1 MNQWKKGVFNLC
13 LQTEEW
19 GGACPDCFISQGV
32 NLFTKETTPSQIISN
47 ERYYR
52 MSSLI
57 PDCYVLDFGDTYS
70 STPQTCEIKINDNII
85 FGMSL
90 DGSYYS
96 DLIDAQSVQSQYPD
110 FDMFDLPRKFYFD
123 MFDAQP
129 LWYLYTRGGKYYMD
143 MSMEVLYNMD
153 LFSNG
158 GDVDIVL
165 TNIYENNKFPDF
177 RVYLDSY
184 ENKSNWG

>member
-1 MNQWKKGVFNLC
+1 MEERR
-13 LQTEEW
+13 LQFMLANRGM
-19 GGACPDCFISQGV
+19 GGACPDCIISQGV
-32 NLFTKETTPSQIISN
+32 NLFTKETTPSHISSN

-57 PDCYVLDFGDTYS
+57 PDYYVLDFGDIYS
-70 STPQTCEIKINDNII
+70 GTPQTCEIKINDNII

-96 DLIDAQSVQSQYPD
+96 DLIDVQSVQSQYPD
-110 FDMFDLPRKFYFD
+110 FDIFDLPRKFYFD
-123 MFDAQP
+123 MFDTQP

-143 MSMEVLYNMD
+143 MSMEVLYDMD
-153 LFSNG
+153 LFSNK

-165 TNIYENNKFPDF
+165 TNVYENNKFPDF

>member
-1 MNQWKKGVFNLC
+1 MP
-13 LQTEEW
+13 EERRMQLMLAGSST
-19 GGACPDCFISQGV
+19 GGGCPDCLISQGV

-47 ERYYR
+47 KRYYQ

-57 PDCYVLDFGDTYS
+57 PDVYVLDFGDTYS

-96 DLIDAQSVQSQYPD
+96 DLIDVQSIQSQYPD
-110 FDMFDLPRKFYFD
+110 FNTFDLPRKFYFD
-123 MFDAQP
+123 MFDTQP

-143 MSMEVLYNMD
+143 MSMEVLYDMD
-153 LFSNG
+153 LFSNK
-158 GDVDIVL
+158 GDVEIVL

-184 ENKSNWG
+184 ENNSNWG